1 MLLLYWIEYRN
12 PPFRTGSPHVSQF
25 QKHLEQLMGWDGR
38 LALLT
43 GVARLFTGI
52 ADFSRIAA

>member
-1 MLLLYWIEYRN
+1 MADQDAVRIN
-12 PPFRTGSPHVSQF
+12 
-25 QKHLEQLMGWDGR
+25 R

-43 GVARLFTGI
+43 GVARLFEGI